1 MLLFYYN
8 PMKIGNLPTRVNYD
22 LTGGTSVMASLT
34 WGW

>member
-22 LTGGTSVMASLT
+22 LTGWISVMASFT
-34 WGW
+34 CRW